1 TVSITCRAMVITV
14 TIVPIIALITV
25 KITVNAAAVP
35 VVMLSPQRS
44 HAATIKS
51 RIDRMMSRIG
61 PIIIVTKSHTTLR
74 AVPTTSTTAFHAF
87 TNVVTSVSP
96 GHSQK
101 ISTERM
107 FPLTMYHTTST
118 APRTTFHNVF
128 QTKVL
133 LSRFAPRLEV
143 HNSTTDPIIDSTL
156 S

>member
-1 TVSITCRAMVITV
+1 MVITV

-61 PIIIVTKSHTTLR
+61 PIIIVTKSYTTLR
-74 AVPTTSTTAFHAF
+74 AVPTTSTTAFHAV

-96 GHSQK
+96 AKSKK
-101 ISTERM
+101 IRTAPM
-107 FPLTMYHTTST
+107 IPLTMFHMNSKAT
-118 APRTTFHNVF
+118 RTTFHTVF
-128 QTKVL
+128 QTIVVF
-133 LSRFAPRLEV
+133 SWIASWLEV
-143 HNSTTDPIIDSTL
+143 HHSTTAPMIDTTMS
-156 S
+156 